1 MFGFGYLLKNSEMGY
16 QFKSYPVPIEFKN
29 TFHKN
34 FTEMEVYRVIR
45 KVKDININLIFDIK
59 PDSRL
64 INSRN
69 QMKTWEKCEKMTI

>member
-45 KVKDININLIFDIK
+45 KVKDININ
-59 PDSRL
+59 
-64 INSRN
+64 
-69 QMKTWEKCEKMTI
+69 